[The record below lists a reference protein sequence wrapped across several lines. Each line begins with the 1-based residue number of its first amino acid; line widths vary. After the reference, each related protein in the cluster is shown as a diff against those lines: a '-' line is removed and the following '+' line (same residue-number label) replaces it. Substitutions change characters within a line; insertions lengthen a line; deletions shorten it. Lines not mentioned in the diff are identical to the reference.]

1 MKVRLLL
8 FAVLRDIIGSSET
21 EIEIAAGTRV
31 FEVWNDLRSC
41 HQELSAYVNPPMTA
55 VNETYVDPATELHD
69 GDELAFVPPVSG
81 GH

>member
-8 FAVLRDIIGSSET
+8 FAVLRDIVGSPEV
-21 EIEIAAGTRV
+21 EIEIAAGTSV
-31 FEVWNDLRSC
+31 SDVWNNLRAR
-41 HQELSAYVNPPMTA
+41 HQELSAYVTPPLTA

-69 GDELAFVPPVSG
+69 SDELAFVPPVSG